1 MIYLIHR
8 KAKEI
13 KKMNAY
19 WNHYFFHSVESATT
33 VPTWLLVVL
42 GLVVIGFIGFAIYV
56 IWDLAKN

>member
-1 MIYLIHR
+1 
-8 KAKEI
+8 
-13 KKMNAY
+13 MNAY